1 MALSAGTK
9 LGPYEILS
17 PLGSGGMG
25 EVYRARDTRLERTVA
40 IKILPPH
47 LCSDPELKQ
56 RFEREARALSSL
68 HHPHICTLFDVGSQ
82 DGIEYLVLEYLDGE
96 TLAERLK
103 RGPLPLEQVVNIGAE
118 LADALD
124 KAHRQNIIHRD
135 IKPGNVML
143 SKSGTKLMD
152 FGLAKPSS
160 GGTVAF
166 GSETASA
173 LTITDKQTILGTA
186 AYMSPEQVQGLALD
200 PRSDIFS
207 LGAVLYEMATGQRAF
222 AGTSSISV
230 LSAIL
235 EKQPPPITE
244 LQPIAP
250 PALDEVITR
259 CLKKDPEQ
267 RWQNARD
274 LAIILGSV
282 LAQRQSPTVRPQ
294 THWRTTVVLGTLIL
308 VAAAFSFVA
317 GVRLRKETSAKS
329 VRLQIAAP
337 AMFFIEAFQAISPN
351 GQFIAFSGFGS
362 ETDAVP
368 QPPMVWIRRLNG
380 TKMTPLTGT
389 EGAAHLFWS
398 PDSRYIAF
406 FAFGQLKK
414 VPVEGGTPQVICDA
428 PGQISGT
435 WAHDGTILYATELTN
450 RPGLFRV
457 SSSGG
462 SPTLMQL
469 SDEHGRQLHGAAW
482 PYFLPDGEHFL
493 VRTASGDLYVG
504 GLRAATAKRVVKS
517 DSLAEYASGYL
528 FYMRE
533 GNLVAQPFDER
544 KLELG
549 GEAVPI
555 AAGVRNHPSSGFAH
569 FSVSPS
575 LISYQAGTYRTRLVL
590 RDRSGRVL
598 KDIARAET
606 GAVRVSP
613 SGHRALAEVLDP
625 VTRDPELW
633 LYDLD
638 RGTGLKFA
646 AYPGGAGS
654 PIWSPDGRELIYS
667 AEVDGIGPPH
677 LYRQSLDGSPPVLLL
692 RADRHLQR
700 ATDWSPDG
708 TRILYTEERAECFNC
723 VDTGDTWILSWRDGR
738 KTPLLANEYTGHAQF
753 SPDGKWIAF
762 VQMQGTDFGVY
773 VMPAGGGERQ
783 RVSVGGGITPRWRRD
798 GKELFYQ
805 SMDSFEYWSV
815 PVIAGARL
823 RFGKPAPLFSRDPL
837 DFLEFDVL
845 PDGQHLL
852 SRVPMPGTQEAPPT
866 TVLLNWQADL
876 RR

>member
-1 MALSAGTK
+1 VPIATGTK

-40 IKILPPH
+40 IKILAPH

-56 RFEREARALSSL
+56 RFEREARAISSL
-68 HHPHICTLFDVGSQ
+68 QHSNICTLFDVGSQ

-274 LAIILGSV
+274 LAIILDSV

-308 VAAAFSFVA
+308 VATAFSFVA

-351 GQFIAFSGFGS
+351 GQYIAFSGFGS

-368 QPPMVWIRRLNG
+368 QPPMVWIRRLNR

-435 WAHDGTILYATELTN
+435 WAHD
-450 RPGLFRV
+450 
-457 SSSGG
+457 
-462 SPTLMQL
+462 
-469 SDEHGRQLHGAAW
+469 
-482 PYFLPDGEHFL
+482 
-493 VRTASGDLYVG
+493 
-504 GLRAATAKRVVKS
+504 
-517 DSLAEYASGYL
+517 
-528 FYMRE
+528 
-533 GNLVAQPFDER
+533 
-544 KLELG
+544 
-549 GEAVPI
+549 
-555 AAGVRNHPSSGFAH
+555 
-569 FSVSPS
+569 
-575 LISYQAGTYRTRLVL
+575 
-590 RDRSGRVL
+590 
-598 KDIARAET
+598 
-606 GAVRVSP
+606 
-613 SGHRALAEVLDP
+613 
-625 VTRDPELW
+625 
-633 LYDLD
+633 
-638 RGTGLKFA
+638 
-646 AYPGGAGS
+646 
-654 PIWSPDGRELIYS
+654 
-667 AEVDGIGPPH
+667 
-677 LYRQSLDGSPPVLLL
+677 
-692 RADRHLQR
+692 
-700 ATDWSPDG
+700 
-708 TRILYTEERAECFNC
+708 
-723 VDTGDTWILSWRDGR
+723 
-738 KTPLLANEYTGHAQF
+738 
-753 SPDGKWIAF
+753 
-762 VQMQGTDFGVY
+762 
-773 VMPAGGGERQ
+773 
-783 RVSVGGGITPRWRRD
+783 
-798 GKELFYQ
+798 
-805 SMDSFEYWSV
+805 
-815 PVIAGARL
+815 
-823 RFGKPAPLFSRDPL
+823 
-837 DFLEFDVL
+837 
-845 PDGQHLL
+845 
-852 SRVPMPGTQEAPPT
+852 
-866 TVLLNWQADL
+866 
-876 RR
+876 